1 MANIRR
7 RERLASVIEEIVAE
21 LLQRQIKDPR
31 VAGLT
36 SVTRVEVTQDL
47 HLARIW
53 VSVPGDEAERQETMR
68 GLERARGFVRS
79 KLGEEL
85 SIRHI
90 PEVQFMLDRSIEQ
103 GDRVLALL
111 NQLEIPPKAAE
122 SAEPPEPAG
131 PADGE

>member
-7 RERLASVIEEIVAE
+7 RERLASVIEQIVAE
-21 LLQRQIKDPR
+21 LLQREIKDPR

-47 HLARIW
+47 GLARIW
-53 VSVPGDEAERQETMR
+53 VSVAGDEAERQETMR

-79 KLGEEL
+79 KLGGEL

-90 PEVQFMLDRSIEQ
+90 PEVQFVLDRSIEQ

-111 NQLEIPPKAAE
+111 NQLEIPPKPAEPAE
-122 SAEPPEPAG
+122 SAKPAG